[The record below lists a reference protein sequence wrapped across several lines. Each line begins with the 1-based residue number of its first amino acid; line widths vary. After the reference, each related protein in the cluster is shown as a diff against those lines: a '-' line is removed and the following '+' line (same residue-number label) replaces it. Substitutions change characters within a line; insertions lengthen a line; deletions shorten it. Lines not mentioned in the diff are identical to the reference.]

1 MMYDTL
7 FLDRD
12 GVINKKLEGRYITD
26 FKDFEFI
33 KGSLDAIINLKSVF
47 NKIIIV
53 TNQQGI
59 GKEIMSVEDLQ
70 IVHEKMQ
77 EAISNE
83 FKYINKIYFCPHLES
98 EECECRKP
106 GIGMLLQS
114 KADFPDIN
122 ISNSFLV
129 GDSDTD
135 IQAGKRFGVKTI
147 KVDNNFTLS
156 KWANSII

>member
-59 GKEIMSVEDLQ
+59 GKEIMSVEDLH
-70 IVHEKMQ
+70 IVHKKMQ
-77 EAISNE
+77 EAISKE
-83 FKYINKIYFCPHLES
+83 FKCINKIYFCPHLES

>member
-53 TNQQGI
+53 TNH
-59 GKEIMSVEDLQ
+59 DL
-70 IVHEKMQ
+70 
-77 EAISNE
+77 
-83 FKYINKIYFCPHLES
+83 L
-98 EECECRKP
+98 
-106 GIGMLLQS
+106 
-114 KADFPDIN
+114 
-122 ISNSFLV
+122 
-129 GDSDTD
+129 
-135 IQAGKRFGVKTI
+135 
-147 KVDNNFTLS
+147 
-156 KWANSII
+156 

>member
-77 EAISNE
+77 EAISKE

>member
-1 MMYDTL
+1 MYDTL

-77 EAISNE
+77 EAISKE

>member
-77 EAISNE
+77 EAISKE

-147 KVDNNFTLS
+147 KVDNNFMLS